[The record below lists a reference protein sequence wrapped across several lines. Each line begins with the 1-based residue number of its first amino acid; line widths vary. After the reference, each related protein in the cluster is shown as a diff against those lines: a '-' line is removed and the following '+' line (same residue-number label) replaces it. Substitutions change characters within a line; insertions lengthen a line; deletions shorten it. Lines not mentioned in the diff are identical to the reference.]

1 MTTNG
6 PRIATEMMIRTC
18 MRGDGLDGMA
28 SGRGEAGCS
37 GTVKVSHR
45 AERKGA
51 RRMDKALVDGYPRQ
65 QRRQV
70 TASYYTLL

>member
-6 PRIATEMMIRTC
+6 PRIATETMIQTC

-28 SGRGEAGCS
+28 SGRGEDGCG
-37 GTVKVSHR
+37 GTAKVSYR
-45 AERKGA
+45 AGRKRA
-51 RRMDKALVDGYPRQ
+51 RRMDKALVGGYPRQ
-65 QRRQV
+65 PRRQV